1 VSDDELGPG
10 SRTRVRR
17 LPKKAT
23 YDESAIFSILD
34 EGRFC
39 HVAATVH
46 GKPVALPTLH
56 AREGHTLYLHGSPS
70 NEVLKSVVRSG
81 EAFVTVTLYE
91 GMRLARSG
99 FESSIAYRSAVVIG
113 AATEVSDD
121 EEKSRVL
128 NLFVD
133 HVLPGRGDEVRP
145 LSDKERRLTMVVA
158 VAIEEAS
165 AKISVGP
172 TDDEPEDQE
181 LDIWSGTVPAR
192 LVFDVPVPDTN
203 GAMASGRIGLPASV
217 KTLLDL
223 A

>member
-1 VSDDELGPG
+1 
-10 SRTRVRR
+10 
-17 LPKKAT
+17 LPKKAN
-23 YDESAIFSILD
+23 YDEATIFSILD

-56 AREGHTLYLHGSPS
+56 AREDHTLYLHGSPS
-70 NEVLKSVVRSG
+70 NEVMKSIVRSG
-81 EAFVTVTLYE
+81 EAFVTVTVYE
-91 GMRLARSG
+91 GLRLARSG

-113 AATEVSDD
+113 AAREITDD
-121 EEKSRVL
+121 AEKSRVL

-133 HVLPGRGDEVRP
+133 RVLPGRGVEVRP
-145 LSDKERRLTMVVA
+145 LSDPELRLTMVVA
-158 VAIEEAS
+158 VSIDEAS
-165 AKISVGP
+165 AKISAGP
-172 TDDEPEDQE
+172 TDDEPEDQA

-192 LVFDVPVPDTN
+192 LVFGTPLPDTN
-203 GAMASGRIGLPASV
+203 GAMASGDIAVPASV

>member
-1 VSDDELGPG
+1 VSDELGPG
-10 SRTRVRR
+10 ARTRVRR
-17 LPKKAT
+17 LPKKAN
-23 YDESAIFSILD
+23 YDEATIFSILD

-56 AREGHTLYLHGSPS
+56 ARENHTIYLHGSPS
-70 NEVLKSVVRSG
+70 NEVMKAIVRSG

-91 GMRLARSG
+91 GLRLARSG

-113 AATEVSDD
+113 TASEITDD
-121 EEKSRVL
+121 AEKSRVL

-133 HVLPGRGDEVRP
+133 RVLPGRGIEVRP
-145 LSDKERRLTMVVA
+145 LSDQERRLTMVVA
-158 VAIEEAS
+158 VSIDEAS
-165 AKISVGP
+165 AKISAGP

-181 LDIWSGTVPAR
+181 LAIWSGTVPAR
-192 LVFDVPVPDTN
+192 LVFGAPLPDTN
-203 GAMASGRIGLPASV
+203 GAMTNGDIAVPASV